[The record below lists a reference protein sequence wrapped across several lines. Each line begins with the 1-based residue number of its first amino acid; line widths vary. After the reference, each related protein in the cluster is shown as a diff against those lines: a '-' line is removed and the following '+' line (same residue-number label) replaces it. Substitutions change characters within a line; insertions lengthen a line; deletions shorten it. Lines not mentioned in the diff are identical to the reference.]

1 MYSHKNLN
9 LFAFLWLS
17 YLCLLATL
25 VVYVHTLHMDT
36 HTHTHT
42 QNTMMHYVVKKT
54 FTSPLEHLDVEYEQ
68 RTLFELTVGKLQ
80 KEQLRPGMEP
90 RLLRF
95 VLINNALRT
104 LQCHMMK
111 IEEPP
116 LTLTEERDE
125 NAESFLC
132 NTFKDGGLSLSP
144 QSPPTP
150 IKVRSLGSLLSD
162 LSPLVAST
170 GIAEEGVE
178 GSLTGDFGRLVESV
192 GGGQDDGGGTGE
204 GGGAGEDGD
213 RSVGDNKEAVFSDR
227 LGKHSMPDSDSDPP
241 PNPKKQCT
249 DILEDRLS
257 DKVEGSKPS
266 TLNGFSINGSTL
278 SLVNG
283 STLPLVNGVHN
294 SLDLM
299 SPSSQSSD
307 TDSEDESST
316 LSPIDFTKVDPSL
329 YDYDLSGSQD
339 PANAPIIS
347 LSSALPL
354 FTTPTNTLAHSPSL
368 SSTSFTPTMTIAQ
381 PSPSLPCLS
390 EPLSSSESSPSKSAQ
405 TDPHHPSITTTLST
419 DTACK
424 NSKISGSMEGIVST
438 QNGHID
444 DTNHLASNGK
454 LSCSQEG
461 TSENDF
467 FEDLVSLLIT

>member
-25 VVYVHTLHMDT
+25 VHT

-125 NAESFLC
+125 NTESFLC

-170 GIAEEGVE
+170 GIAEESVE
-178 GSLTGDFGRLVESV
+178 GSLTGDFGRLVEGV
-192 GGGQDDGGGTGE
+192 GSGRDDGGGTSE
-204 GGGAGEDGD
+204 GGGACEDGD
-213 RSVGDNKEAVFSDR
+213 RSVGDNKEAVFSDH
-227 LGKHSMPDSDSDPP
+227 LGKHSLPDSDCDPP

-249 DILEDRLS
+249 DILEDRLP
-257 DKVEGSKPS
+257 DKVEANKPS
-266 TLNGFSINGSTL
+266 TLNGFSI
-278 SLVNG
+278 NG

-299 SPSSQSSD
+299 TPSSQSSD

-339 PANAPIIS
+339 PANTPIIS
-347 LSSALPL
+347 PSSTLPL

-381 PSPSLPCLS
+381 PSPSLPCVS
-390 EPLSSSESSPSKSAQ
+390 EALSSSESSPSKSAQ
-405 TDPHHPSITTTLST
+405 TNLHHPSIPTALST

-444 DTNHLASNGK
+444 DTNPLASNSK

-467 FEDLVSLLIT
+467 FEDLVSLWIT